1 LIAIAINLCYGVAAI
16 IVGLFIAGR
25 WQQMGLTTVAQ
36 FVEMRFGKTTVQ
48 LYTWIKGL
56 LGIFLMGAGVYAF
69 SRIFCAIIPMPE
81 GHFLAN
87 PETGKLS
94 IDFVSITLSIIVV
107 IYTMAGGLWAVLVT
121 GVLQFVVL
129 MAAVLLVL
137 PLAFVRVG
145 NLSEFI
151 QQLPA
156 GFLRPTAPDMEYTWF
171 FLGMWAIIHV
181 FVWGS
186 EWQFAQRYVCVP
198 TVKEA
203 KKTAYIIGVLYLF
216 SPIIWML
223 PPLMYRGINPGAN
236 HEEAYILMCK
246 EVLPVGMLGL
256 MIAAMLSA
264 TSSTVASV
272 INVYA
277 GAYTYD
283 LYYAYIAPK
292 ASERHLVWAGR
303 VITVILGLILI
314 SSCLIISRADVT
326 KFVIMF
332 SALLYTPWLLPTLWG
347 LFSKR
352 IGQRDFWITV
362 GLSMLIIITFMV
374 SFNPTFGG
382 LLRNVPAVKES
393 AFLSYFDS
401 HPKTMSLILGNIP
414 PVVILV
420 ILQLLQCKKVN
431 PGWDKVQQR
440 VADYSKEAKLSPESL
455 FPAKVIAWSLGI
467 LGLAMIYVTIIS
479 DRDKNILG
487 IFTGVLIAL
496 SVLLFILIRKYEN
509 KLISQL
515 QE

>member
-1 LIAIAINLCYGVAAI
+1 
-16 IVGLFIAGR
+16 
-25 WQQMGLTTVAQ
+25 M
-36 FVEMRFGKTTVQ
+36 
-48 LYTWIKGL
+48 
-56 LGIFLMGAGVYAF
+56 
-69 SRIFCAIIPMPE
+69 
-81 GHFLAN
+81 
-87 PETGKLS
+87 
-94 IDFVSITLSIIVV
+94 
-107 IYTMAGGLWAVLVT
+107 
-121 GVLQFVVL
+121 QFVVL

-137 PLAFVRVG
+137 PLAFIRVG
-145 NLSEFI
+145 NVSEFI
-151 QQLPA
+151 QQMPA
-156 GFLRPTAPDMEYTWF
+156 GFMSPTAPDMEYTWF
-171 FLGMWAIIHV
+171 FLAMWVVIHI
-181 FVWGS
+181 FVWGG

-203 KKTAYIIGVLYLF
+203 KKTAYIIGILYLF

-223 PPLMYRGINPGAN
+223 PPLLYRGINPHAF

-303 VITVILGLILI
+303 VITVILGGVLIA
-314 SSCLIISRADVT
+314 SCLIISRADVT

-352 IGQRDFWITV
+352 IGQKDFWVTV
-362 GLSMLIIITFMV
+362 GTSMMIIIVFMV
-374 SFNPTFGG
+374 CFNSTFGG
-382 LLRNVPAVKES
+382 LMRTVPPIKGS
-393 AFLSYFDS
+393 AFLSYIDS
-401 HPKTMSLILGNIP
+401 HPKTTSLVLGNVP
-414 PVVILV
+414 PVMILA
-420 ILQLLQCKKVN
+420 ILQFLRRNMVN
-431 PGWDKVQQR
+431 PGWDKVLQR
-440 VADYSKEAKLSPESL
+440 VNDYSKETKLSPESL

-479 DRDKNILG
+479 EKDKKVLAV
-487 IFTGVLIAL
+487 FTGVMITLSLI
-496 SVLLFILIRKYEN
+496 LFILIKRYEK
-509 KLISQL
+509 KLCSEAL
-515 QE
+515 AEPSTTN